1 MDDIVLFL
9 QGVIDRLVRRLRRG
23 AASERTHRRLLI
35 VQIDGLSRAVLRR
48 GLASG
53 YMPFLKRLLERQGY
67 VLEPMTVGLPT
78 STPAFQM
85 AAMYGVRPDI
95 PGFHYYDRE
104 TRTDVHFPRPG
115 HAARVEATQA
125 AGRRGILK
133 SGSAYGCV
141 FTGGADNNLYS
152 FARLT
157 RPTGPGL
164 LRALSPFVVLGWVII
179 KNLARTV
186 LELARATA
194 RFITDPRS
202 ADWRWLTIKLGL
214 SVWVRG
220 LFTLAVSRDL
230 YAGIPAIYVNYLD
243 YDVAAHAFGPRS
255 RRALRSLRRV
265 DRAIRQLA
273 RVVRRVPEH
282 EYDLYIVSDHGQVAC
297 TPYRDLSGGRRLER
311 QIFDE
316 FLDTQRV
323 GTSEAW
329 PRFGLTDGI
338 RARQE
343 GTPGLLQHF
352 LNYLD
357 EDFLRRSDPEAHE
370 QDGIRVIAAG
380 PNAFFYILD
389 VSAPLDVDAL
399 EQLFPGLA
407 DDLSRSPGVGI
418 VLARSGNG
426 PVCFCR
432 GKRYRLSVSEPG
444 PFAGRPD
451 ASIVVQGIEDL
462 MSMPSAGDLVI
473 YGIDAPEGHVSFI
486 PEMGAHTGPARD
498 ELHTFIVRPPN
509 VTLPSPIRHPVQLY
523 DHFIRYQEVAAN
535 SDP

>member
-1 MDDIVLFL
+1 
-9 QGVIDRLVRRLRRG
+9 
-23 AASERTHRRLLI
+23 
-35 VQIDGLSRAVLRR
+35 
-48 GLASG
+48 
-53 YMPFLKRLLERQGY
+53 
-67 VLEPMTVGLPT
+67 MTVGLPT

-141 FTGGADNNLYS
+141 FTGGADNDLYS
-152 FARLT
+152 FAGSRGQRVPGCSARCRRSSCWAGSSSRIWCGRSSSWPGPRRASSPT
-157 RPTGPGL
+157 RAPRDPTG
-164 LRALSPFVVLGWVII
+164 AGW
-179 KNLARTV
+179 
-186 LELARATA
+186 
-194 RFITDPRS
+194 
-202 ADWRWLTIKLGL
+202 TIKIGL

-329 PRFGLTDGI
+329 PRF
-338 RARQE
+338 RAHCRDPRP
-343 GTPGLLQHF
+343 PGG
-352 LNYLD
+352 D
-357 EDFLRRSDPEAHE
+357 TR
-370 QDGIRVIAAG
+370 
-380 PNAFFYILD
+380 
-389 VSAPLDVDAL
+389 APPAL
-399 EQLFPGLA
+399 PQ
-407 DDLSRSPGVGI
+407 LSR
-418 VLARSGNG
+418 R
-426 PVCFCR
+426 
-432 GKRYRLSVSEPG
+432 RLSAAE
-444 PFAGRPD
+444 ATRRPTSRT
-451 ASIVVQGIEDL
+451 ASV
-462 MSMPSAGDLVI
+462 
-473 YGIDAPEGHVSFI
+473 
-486 PEMGAHTGPARD
+486 
-498 ELHTFIVRPPN
+498 
-509 VTLPSPIRHPVQLY
+509 
-523 DHFIRYQEVAAN
+523 
-535 SDP
+535 